1 MCLLP
6 PPGQSPRGS
15 CEAKACAWRRCC
27 VFLHAA
33 YLRVSME
40 VHVRDGSRQH
50 PLTRRSY
57 AFALTCC
64 VLTRELGCD
73 GLPQFWARRRLGGDG
88 REEHVG
94 PLLGRYFCRGACPA
108 RPCFVITSRRR
119 RVACRFHFHDSRS
132 LWLRRLSA
140 CELRTLAVRRLRSR
154 LAWRSRTGRRYMQS
168 SCARDRMRCGDL
180 RVWCARR
187 RCALPDCFASAPDR
201 DLSRLL
207 GRQRHVG
214 LTHYCCL

>member
-1 MCLLP
+1 MATVSEGGAWGAIWAGAKATHARALEYCMAMVPLRACVSLTATKAEPSWLVRGQGMCSAKVLRALACCLL
-6 PPGQSPRGS
+6 S
-15 CEAKACAWRRCC
+15 
-27 VFLHAA
+27 
-33 YLRVSME
+33 VSMD
-40 VHVRDGSRQH
+40 VHVRDGSRQLF
-50 PLTRRSY
+50 LTRRSY

-73 GLPQFWARRRLGGDG
+73 GLPRFWARRRLGGDG

-108 RPCFVITSRRR
+108 RLCFVITSRRR
-119 RVACRFHFHDSRS
+119 RVAYRFHFHDSRS

-168 SCARDRMRCGDL
+168 SCARDRM
-180 RVWCARR
+180 
-187 RCALPDCFASAPDR
+187 
-201 DLSRLL
+201 
-207 GRQRHVG
+207 
-214 LTHYCCL
+214 